1 MSNTPEVDPEIEAA
15 IAGMEEHAVE
25 RGSRYDSTAVALA
38 KFARLLGLLSAK
50 AEKQT
55 AANLKI
61 QRNLIW
67 LTVLIFILTLV
78 MLTLQFVQV
87 FRSQ

>member
-1 MSNTPEVDPEIEAA
+1 MSNTPGVDPEIEAA
-15 IAGMEEHAVE
+15 IADMDEHAVE
-25 RGSRYDSTAVALA
+25 RGLRHDSTPVALA
-38 KFARLLGLLSAK
+38 KFARLLGLLSTK

-67 LTVLIFILTLV
+67 LTVLIFVLTLA
-78 MLTLQFVQV
+78 MLALQFVQV
-87 FRSQ
+87 FRSR